1 MTNAERIAEIN
12 AQIAELQR
20 EHDQSVSTSERG
32 RLDAQIASLEQTRQ
46 ALEDAQNN
54 ARFSPKGTG
63 AGA

>member
-1 MTNAERIAEIN
+1 MTNAERIVEID

-20 EHDQSVSTSERG
+20 EHDQSVSTSERR
-32 RLDAQIASLEQTRQ
+32 RLDAQIASLVETRQ

-54 ARFSPKGTG
+54 AQFPPEGTG

>member
-1 MTNAERIAEIN
+1 MTNAERIVEIN
-12 AQIAELQR
+12 AKIAELQR
-20 EHDQSVSTSERG
+20 EHDQSVSASERG

-54 ARFSPKGTG
+54 ALFPPEGTG

>member
-32 RLDAQIASLEQTRQ
+32 RLEAQIASLEQTRQ

-54 ARFSPKGTG
+54 AQFSPKGTG